1 MALSEAQKRAH
12 ENYKKRKCDP
22 VTFTVPKGKRAAY
35 KLMADELGLSLARL
49 FQYGAEEFAQNH
61 SDGNIRALL
70 ELKEFSLTGRER
82 ALLARFKCLPE
93 RAQTNFIRLMGDL
106 ARQLGAQVDE
116 DEAEGIE

>member
-1 MALSEAQKRAH
+1 MAVSEAQKRAH
-12 ENYKKRKCDP
+12 KNYREEKCDRIT
-22 VTFTVPKGKRAAY
+22 VAVPKGKRAAY

-49 FQYGAEEFAQNH
+49 FQHGVEEFAQNH

-82 ALLARFKCLPE
+82 VLLARFNSLPE
-93 RAQTNFIRLMGDL
+93 RAQQHFMKLMGDL